1 MIYTGGDCL
10 RFRNWFNLG
19 IGIKRWVALGFSGMF
34 FIVFGVFE
42 MIFHRYYNF
51 YYKLFYVYLIAVGL
65 FTIYL
70 AMNEGVTNFVG
81 LVEKGMVNVNLDSRE
96 IGGLVHERKLL
107 VQGPKVVVIG
117 GGTGLSTLLRGL
129 KHYTNNITA
138 VVTVADDGG
147 GSGKLREDLG
157 ILPPG
162 DIRNCLVALANTDT
176 LMEDLM
182 QYRFQDGS
190 LKGQS
195 FGNLF
200 LAAMDG
206 VSDNFEDAV
215 AKMANVLAITG
226 KVLPVTLEDLRIN
239 AELESGQ
246 IVIGESHI
254 PVVGR
259 KEASPIKRLYIE
271 PSDAKCLPDAA
282 EAIRNADAVV
292 LGPGS
297 LFTSI
302 IPNLLVKGIVEAIR
316 ESKGLKIYI
325 SNVMTQ
331 PGETDGFRVSDHVRS
346 ILAHADFGNLDYV
359 IANTTLIDN
368 MTLKEK
374 YGNMG
379 QTEVLVDR
387 DNLSKYS
394 FELVLGDFLLARE
407 DSVRHDAEKLSRVL
421 MDTILRKSLIYDK
434 KRILEYVL
442 LSDKLKNRE
451 RMHGEHQ
458 VVDRKVDQPGD
469 RKVSEKI
476 DSMN

>member
-1 MIYTGGDCL
+1 
-10 RFRNWFNLG
+10 
-19 IGIKRWVALGFSGMF
+19 
-34 FIVFGVFE
+34 
-42 MIFHRYYNF
+42 
-51 YYKLFYVYLIAVGL
+51 
-65 FTIYL
+65 
-70 AMNEGVTNFVG
+70 
-81 LVEKGMVNVNLDSRE
+81 
-96 IGGLVHERKLL
+96 
-107 VQGPKVVVIG
+107 
-117 GGTGLSTLLRGL
+117 
-129 KHYTNNITA
+129 
-138 VVTVADDGG
+138 
-147 GSGKLREDLG
+147 
-157 ILPPG
+157 
-162 DIRNCLVALANTDT
+162 
-176 LMEDLM
+176 
-182 QYRFQDGS
+182 
-190 LKGQS
+190 
-195 FGNLF
+195 
-200 LAAMDG
+200 MDG

-239 AELESGQ
+239 AELDSGQ

-254 PVVGR
+254 PVVGK

-302 IPNLLVKGIVEAIR
+302 IPNLLVNGIVEAIR

-331 PGETDGFRVSDHVRS
+331 PGETDDFRVSDHVRS
-346 ILAHADFGNLDYV
+346 IMAHADFGDLDYV

-368 MTLKEK
+368 MNLKEK

-387 DNLSKYS
+387 ENLSKYS

-442 LSDKLKNRE
+442 LSDKLKHRE
-451 RMHGEHQ
+451 RMHGVHQ
-458 VVDRKVDQPGD
+458 VVDRKGDQQANREVDHQVVNREASQHSD
-469 RKVSEKI
+469 RINE
-476 DSMN
+476 DET